1 MQTIIIQYLLNSYP
15 QTHVAS
21 DEFKRI
27 GLLSVQLR
35 VQQQK
40 LHRMYNIINGYDP
53 HYLCSQITVVH
64 TQHNYNTRAC
74 VRSCKV
80 PRVNNVGRSSFFF

>member
-27 GLLSVQLR
+27 GLLSVQSTTTEAASY
-35 VQQQK
+35 VQYYQW
-40 LHRMYNIINGYDP
+40 
-53 HYLCSQITVVH
+53 V
-64 TQHNYNTRAC
+64 
-74 VRSCKV
+74 
-80 PRVNNVGRSSFFF
+80 